1 MYINCCFAR
10 VTPERT
16 NAPTERGA
24 RLVWA
29 TNSVR
34 ARVTRST
41 RATERERRRGT
52 WTIRKYSTR
61 RRPTRDD
68 ATRKPSTGRR
78 DADETDG
85 EGWVKRAR
93 KSVRREANE
102 KRAEGDRGRRTTI
115 TTTNE
120 GRKHPSRIGRTSGRR
135 NRGRGNAARR
145 AFSPTPASPLTPF
158 VPPATR
164 SRQQRRTPVFRATS
178 STSFRRVGDARA
190 VRRNYFHRSARSRD
204 RARVASSVARSVGVE
219 DDGTGGRSAPKV
231 DRREGRHE

>member
-102 KRAEGDRGRRTTI
+102 KQRAEGDRGRRTTI
-115 TTTNE
+115 TTTTKEENT
-120 GRKHPSRIGRTSGRR
+120 RRTSDERADGGTADGGPARFPRR
-135 NRGRGNAARR
+135 Q
-145 AFSPTPASPLTPF
+145 PLL
-158 VPPATR
+158 
-164 SRQQRRTPVFRATS
+164 
-178 STSFRRVGDARA
+178 
-190 VRRNYFHRSARSRD
+190 
-204 RARVASSVARSVGVE
+204 
-219 DDGTGGRSAPKV
+219 
-231 DRREGRHE
+231 